1 MTSGGRA
8 PAELERRADRQRPRD
23 DREDDPQLAE
33 QGRGVGDRVA
43 REQHGV
49 EHAGAQPG
57 LQRLDRD
64 AVLQA
69 DDAADAVER
78 EAEAEL
84 DRR

>member
-8 PAELERRADRQRPRD
+8 PAELQRRPDRERARD
-23 DREDDPQLAE
+23 DREDHPQLGE

-49 EHAGAQPG
+49 EHAGAQPR
-57 LQRLDRD
+57 LERLDRD
-64 AVLQA
+64 AVLEA